1 MAVDLRTYVFLDSLQ
16 LQNASFIATVSKG
29 YYPIGMQACC
39 VIEIAPGIE
48 INRLTDIALKATNV
62 TPGLQIVE
70 RAYGLLEVH
79 SDSQGDA
86 RMAGEAVLRA
96 LKKTESDRLKPRVM
110 TSQLIK
116 NISDHH
122 AQLINKVRHG
132 NMVLRGDT
140 LYVLE
145 VEPAGYAYYAANEAE
160 KTAKINIIEVLGF
173 GAFGR
178 IYIAGE
184 EAEVIE
190 ARKVSAMVE
199 AADAMVKAAKVDL
212 VGFEKI
218 GGGYVTAI
226 VRGDVAACRA
236 AVDAGARAAE
246 KVGEIVT
253 THVIPRPHSSVDE
266 ALPLSMK
273 GKEK

>member
-48 INRLTDIALKATNV
+48 INRLTDVALKATNV

-86 RMAGEAVLRA
+86 RMAGEAVLRELGMA
-96 LKKTESDRLKPRVM
+96 EDARLKPRVL

-116 NISDHH
+116 NVSDHH

-145 VEPAGYAYYAANEAE
+145 VEPAGYAFFAANEAE
-160 KTAKINIIEVLGF
+160 KAARVNIVEVIGF

-178 IYIAGE
+178 VYISGAE
-184 EAEVIE
+184 SEVIE
-190 ARKVSAMVE
+190 ARKVVE
-199 AADAMVKAAKVDL
+199 SRLADISGREVAKGAAR
-212 VGFEKI
+212 I
-218 GGGYVTAI
+218 
-226 VRGDVAACRA
+226 
-236 AVDAGARAAE
+236 
-246 KVGEIVT
+246 
-253 THVIPRPHSSVDE
+253 
-266 ALPLSMK
+266 
-273 GKEK
+273 